1 MPILEQSFAVV
12 TVLLAGILVWIVQQT
27 PERMK
32 QTWIMLVA
40 AYLVTL
46 ALLFFEKVLAPHRA
60 DTLQPARWG
69 IWAMVVLGCIPA
81 VFLLKDR
88 RHLLAY
94 LLAWVVP
101 GLGHLYLGK
110 RLKSLLFLA
119 AIMGLHLIGLFLC
132 GFRGVGADDNPYYY
146 AGKFGSGLIMV
157 CAWILGPDKPVPGG
171 GISMLWF
178 DPALLYGAVAGLL
191 NLVAALNVFL
201 VEVPEL
207 KRPEPI
213 EPNQEPASP

>member
-12 TVLLAGILVWIVQQT
+12 TVLLAGVLVWIVQLT

-32 QTWIMLVA
+32 QTWMMLVA
-40 AYLVTL
+40 VYLVTL

-60 DTLQPARWG
+60 DMLQPVRWI
-69 IWAMVVLGCIPA
+69 IWAILVLGCLPA
-81 VFLLKDR
+81 YFLLKDR
-88 RHLLAY
+88 RHLVAY

-110 RLKSLLFLA
+110 RAKSVMFLA
-119 AIMGLHLIGLFLC
+119 SIMGLYLIGLVFS

-157 CAWILGPDKPVPGG
+157 CAWILGPDKPIPGG
-171 GISMLWF
+171 GESMLWF

-201 VEVPEL
+201 VELPEL
-207 KRPEPI
+207 KRAEPVEAGR
-213 EPNQEPASP
+213 EPMSP